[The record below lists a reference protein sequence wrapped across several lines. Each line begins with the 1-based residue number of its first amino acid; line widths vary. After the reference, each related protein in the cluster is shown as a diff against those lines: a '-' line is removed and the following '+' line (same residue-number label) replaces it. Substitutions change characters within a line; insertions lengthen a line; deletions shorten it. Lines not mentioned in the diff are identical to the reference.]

1 MSSTK
6 CWMRKIAYIISVLA
20 LMVSCHGTIDP
31 NDPSYVPEGV
41 LRIFADKTEIKA
53 DGQQKVTFTV
63 MFGSRDVSRDTD
75 MSITRI
81 ADGVSKSMKP
91 GVNTFSTTAAAE
103 YHFTA
108 IYNSGK
114 EYISD
119 NEVVVK
125 AKSVAQSVGQ
135 KNYYRKLWGMQFTA
149 VSCTY
154 CPRLS
159 ASLKNVMAAN
169 PGRIVL
175 SAFHVAFNESIM
187 PDPMRLE
194 INEDFR
200 SVVMHD
206 NGLPLFAFNMVKD
219 EVKIVDEQP
228 RIETAVAAYSVSAAC
243 GVAISTS
250 YDSAY
255 RSLSVT
261 GKVTSN
267 VAESLRYHMILVED
281 GLEYSQAGEEGTYV
295 HNNVV
300 RSVLASNKWGD
311 ELNGGVALEEG
322 VEVSVTRQMHVD
334 PKWNHENMR
343 VIFAVLNPQDK
354 TYVCGNVNECALGA
368 SVDYIYNE

>member
-1 MSSTK
+1 
-6 CWMRKIAYIISVLA
+6 MRKLVYIISVLA

-53 DGQQKVTFTV
+53 DGQQEVTFTV
-63 MFGSRDVSRDTD
+63 MFGSKDVSRDTD

-91 GVNTFSTTAAAE
+91 GVNTFSTTAPAE
-103 YHFTA
+103 YRFTA
-108 IYNSGK
+108 RYYSGK
-114 EYISD
+114 EYLSD

-135 KNYYRKLWGMQFTA
+135 KNYFRKLWGMQFTA

-159 ASLKNVMAAN
+159 ASLKEVMAAN

-228 RIETAVAAYSVSAAC
+228 KIEAAVAGYPVSATC
-243 GVAISTS
+243 GAAISTS
-250 YDSAY
+250 YDSAS
-255 RSLSVT
+255 RTLSVT

-311 ELNGGVALEEG
+311 ALNSSVALEEG
-322 VEVSVTRQMHVD
+322 VEVSVTRTMQID
-334 PKWNHENMR
+334 PSWNPEKMR
-343 VIFAVLNPQDK
+343 VIFAVLNPQGN
-354 TYVCGNVNECALGA
+354 TYVCGNVNECTLGA